1 MIERIPLF
9 PLGTVLLPGLLLPL
23 EIFEERYRAMVR
35 DLMDTPEGTRRR
47 FGVVAIRHGREVGTD
62 SRPTVH
68 EVGCTADLRRIEP
81 HPDGRFSVVTAG
93 GTRFR
98 LRKVDEL
105 SRPYLVAEV
114 EFLDDPVGD
123 ATEAADLVPIVRT
136 LLLSYVEKLASARA
150 MEITLPDLPDDPKSL
165 SYLVAASLI
174 AETGERQAL
183 LAAPDAAA
191 RLRAE
196 RALLR
201 RELGLLRRIT
211 AVAAP
216 ELTRIQPSPN

>member
-1 MIERIPLF
+1 MIERLPLF

-23 EIFEERYRAMVR
+23 EIFEERYRTLVR
-35 DLMDTPEGTRRR
+35 ELTETPASAPRR
-47 FGVVAIRHGREVGTD
+47 FGVVALRHGRDTD
-62 SRPTVH
+62 TDVAVH
-68 EVGCTADLRRIEP
+68 EIGCTADLRRVEP
-81 HPDGRFSVVTAG
+81 HADGRFSIVTAG

-98 LRKVDEL
+98 LHAVD
-105 SRPYLVAEV
+105 RTAKPYLVGEV

-123 ATEAADLVPIVRT
+123 VSQATALVPIVRK
-136 LLLSYVEKLASARA
+136 LLLSYVDRLASARA
-150 MEITLPDLPDDPKSL
+150 MEITLPDLPDDPRPL

-174 AETGERQAL
+174 AETWERQSL
-183 LAAPDAAA
+183 LAAPDAAS

-211 AVAAP
+211 AVASSD
-216 ELTRIQPSPN
+216 LTRVQPSPN